1 MTDMK
6 RNQIRNFTILLIG
19 LFLVMGCGS
28 SKEFNTLN
36 GFMPQSD
43 LSPAEL
49 EVLREQV
56 VDHEELDESPQVEG
70 GMVSILMGLR
80 YPEEARRAEA
90 GGRVVID
97 FIVDLEGNARDLI
110 VAQSAGYG
118 MDEEAIRLVKS
129 GTYIPAKRNGEAVVA
144 RQTLPVTFGMP

>member
-1 MTDMK
+1 M
-6 RNQIRNFTILLIG
+6 
-19 LFLVMGCGS
+19 
-28 SKEFNTLN
+28 LN
-36 GFMPQSD
+36 GFMPESD

-49 EVLREQV
+49 EQLRDQV
-56 VDHEELDESPQVEG
+56 VHHTELDESPQVEG

-97 FIVDLEGNARDLI
+97 FIVDLKGNARDLI

-144 RQTLPVTFGMP
+144 RQTLPVTFGLP

>member
-1 MTDMK
+1 MNK
-6 RNQIRNFTILLIG
+6 LQLPAFFSLVLILLI
-19 LFLVMGCGS
+19 VAGCGS

-36 GFMPQSD
+36 GFMPESD

-49 EVLREQV
+49 EQLRDQV
-56 VDHEELDESPQVEG
+56 VHHSELDESPQVEG

-118 MDEEAIRLVKS
+118 MGEEAIRLVKS

-144 RQTLPVTFGMP
+144 RQTLPVTFGLP

>member
-1 MTDMK
+1 MNK
-6 RNQIRNFTILLIG
+6 LQLPAFFSLLLILLI
-19 LFLVMGCGS
+19 VAGCGS

-36 GFMPQSD
+36 GFMPESD

-49 EVLREQV
+49 EQLRDQV
-56 VDHEELDESPQVEG
+56 VHHSELDESPQVEG

-118 MDEEAIRLVKS
+118 MGEEAIRLVKS

-144 RQTLPVTFGMP
+144 RQTLPVTFGLP

>member
-1 MTDMK
+1 MNK
-6 RNQIRNFTILLIG
+6 LQLPAFFSLLLILLI
-19 LFLVMGCGS
+19 VAGCGS

-36 GFMPQSD
+36 GFMPESD

-49 EVLREQV
+49 EQLRDQV
-56 VDHEELDESPQVEG
+56 VHHSELDESPQVEG

-144 RQTLPVTFGMP
+144 RQTMPVTFGLP